1 MKRKSS
7 KKNESS
13 KYNLNI
19 QNNDEMFLKFNETE
33 IDGFQVFSPNVP
45 AEEEEKNKFGKLINP
60 FEIKNSEDFIKNWKT
75 LEELEEAKEEK
86 ELFNELWDNII
97 KLNKSNILDYS
108 LINELLRYL
117 GNDES
122 IQRFLFL
129 IYALLDDCLD
139 DYIKD
144 ENKFLIFQNNLIY
157 FMIVLTNVK
166 NNERFNYFFSKEK
179 VEYLTLLL
187 TKLEKIKNAD
197 TKTFFNNILF
207 KLFTTEYIHLGL
219 NLFLDNNNKDEDEGN
234 INEII
239 LIKDDENI
247 NNNNNINNH
256 DSESNKILNNFYQ
269 RQKSIQTKEQAN
281 KEKYKVIV
289 ESLFDFESENFLNY
303 KQDKDQDYSEIFFSY
318 IELVKS
324 IILILFSKEKYQ
336 FLKDEDED
344 VYYEYEFLDK
354 LIKKNIW
361 ETKSIHEDKHK
372 NLFRRDTISNNI
384 IKYFFFLFGNHMIIE
399 SFMKPLNII
408 LNITG
413 LNNEFEIISFQG
425 NSLNMERNIT
435 KDEFNILFD
444 KILEKLNET
453 IPFVFRIFLK
463 MIYDNIIHEYP
474 NLEKNDY
481 SPISSL
487 FFFSYLSNPRIQKI
501 FGIYPDK
508 YLFIKSVYRLIY
520 NAAFNNKFN
529 ENDSLNI
536 FNDDIEKYYKKI
548 TEFYENNIMNVDTNN
563 EDNKKYLKNLF
574 EEIGVEYPE
583 FLFYLSCDYIND
595 LNKNDENNKE

>member
-7 KKNESS
+7 KKNESN
-13 KYNLNI
+13 KYNLNVPK
-19 QNNDEMFLKFNETE
+19 NDEIFLKFNEIE
-33 IDGFQVFSPNVP
+33 VDGFQVFSQNEPV
-45 AEEEEKNKFGKLINP
+45 EEEKNKFGNMINP
-60 FEIKNSEDFIKNWKT
+60 FEIKNSEDYIKNWKI

-86 ELFNELWDNII
+86 EVFNELWDNII
-97 KLNKSNILDYS
+97 KLNNSNILDYS

-117 GNDES
+117 GNDDS

-129 IYALLDDCLD
+129 IYALLDDALD
-139 DYIKD
+139 NYLK
-144 ENKFLIFQNNLIY
+144 EESKFLILKNNIIY
-157 FMIVLTNVK
+157 FMIILTNVK

-179 VEYLTLLL
+179 IDYLSLLL
-187 TKLEKIKNAD
+187 PKLEKIKNNNS
-197 TKTFFNNILF
+197 KILFNNILF

-219 NLFLDNNNKDEDEGN
+219 NLFLTKDNKNKDEENEDN
-234 INEII
+234 KNEII
-239 LIKDDENI
+239 LNKDDENI
-247 NNNNNINNH
+247 NNNNNINNY
-256 DSESNKILNNFYQ
+256 DSESIKILNNFYQ
-269 RQKSIQTKEQAN
+269 NQKVIQIKEETN
-281 KEKYKVIV
+281 KEKYKKIV
-289 ESLFDFESENFLNY
+289 ESLFNFESENFLNL
-303 KQDKDQDYSEIFFSY
+303 KQNKGEDYSEIFFSH

-336 FLKDEDED
+336 FLKEEN

-354 LIKKNIW
+354 LIKKNIS

-372 NLFRRDTISNNI
+372 NLFRRDTTSNNI

-399 SFMKPLNII
+399 SFMKPLTII

-413 LNNEFEIISFQG
+413 LNNEFEIISFEG

-453 IPFVFRIFLK
+453 IPYLFRIFLK
-463 MIYDNIIHEYP
+463 MIYDNIIKEYP

-487 FFFSYLSNPRIQKI
+487 FFFSYLSNPRIQNI
-501 FGIYPDK
+501 FRIYPDK

-520 NAAFNNKFN
+520 NVAFNNKFN
-529 ENDSLNI
+529 ENDNLNI

-548 TEFYENNIMNVDTNN
+548 VEFYENNIMNVDTNN

-574 EEIGVEYPE
+574 EEIGIEYPE
-583 FLFYLSCDYIND
+583 FLFYLSCDYING
-595 LNKNDENNKE
+595 LNKNDENKE

>member
-1 MKRKSS
+1 
-7 KKNESS
+7 
-13 KYNLNI
+13 LNI
-19 QNNDEMFLKFNETE
+19 
-33 IDGFQVFSPNVP
+33 
-45 AEEEEKNKFGKLINP
+45 
-60 FEIKNSEDFIKNWKT
+60 
-75 LEELEEAKEEK
+75 
-86 ELFNELWDNII
+86 
-97 KLNKSNILDYS
+97 
-108 LINELLRYL
+108 
-117 GNDES
+117 
-122 IQRFLFL
+122 
-129 IYALLDDCLD
+129 
-139 DYIKD
+139 
-144 ENKFLIFQNNLIY
+144 
-157 FMIVLTNVK
+157 
-166 NNERFNYFFSKEK
+166 
-179 VEYLTLLL
+179 
-187 TKLEKIKNAD
+187 
-197 TKTFFNNILF
+197 
-207 KLFTTEYIHLGL
+207 
-219 NLFLDNNNKDEDEGN
+219 
-234 INEII
+234 
-239 LIKDDENI
+239 
-247 NNNNNINNH
+247 
-256 DSESNKILNNFYQ
+256 FYQ

-303 KQDKDQDYSEIFFSY
+303 KQDKEQDYSEIFFSY

-354 LIKKNIW
+354 LIKKNIL

-372 NLFRRDTISNNI
+372 NLFRRDTISNNV

-413 LNNEFEIISFQG
+413 LNNEFEIISFEG

-453 IPFVFRIFLK
+453 IPYLFRIFLK
-463 MIYDNIIHEYP
+463 MIYDNIIKEYP

-529 ENDSLNI
+529 ENDNLNI

-548 TEFYENNIMNVDTNN
+548 VEFYENNIMNVDTNK

-574 EEIGVEYPE
+574 EEIGIEYPE
-583 FLFYLSCDYIND
+583 FLFYLSCDYING
-595 LNKNDENNKE
+595 LNKNDENKE